1 MGGMGQRPDAGQ
13 PVSIHII
20 AGRCRGRRL
29 RTLPGTALRPTPGA
43 VRETLFNWL
52 ASDIIGARVLDLF
65 AGSGAL
71 GLEALSRGAGEVVF
85 VEKNPRHRQVLQ
97 ENVTACGAGQTQIV
111 GSDAL
116 GFLRDCGQSFD
127 VILADPPFHQGWP
140 ARLAPLFFAGRCLSA
155 QAMIYLES
163 AASEQWPVTALP
175 VGWSRYRS
183 GHCGDSH
190 YALFQRFTEERT
202 HG

>member
-1 MGGMGQRPDAGQ
+1 MGGMGQRPGAGR

-29 RTLPGTALRPTPGA
+29 RTLPGTGLRPTPGV

-71 GLEALSRGAGEVVF
+71 GLEALSRGAGAVVF
-85 VEKNPRHRQVLQ
+85 VEKNPRHRQILA
-97 ENVTACGAGQTQIV
+97 ENVTACGAAQAQIV
-111 GSDAL
+111 GADAL
-116 GFLRDCGQSFD
+116 AFLRDCGQSFD

-140 ARLAPLFFAGRCLSA
+140 ARLAPLLFAGRCLA
-155 QAMIYLES
+155 GNAMIYLES
-163 AASEQWPVTALP
+163 TATEQWPEGALP
-175 VGWSRYRS
+175 QGWSRYRS

-190 YALFQRFTEERT
+190 YALFQRFTEERI